1 MRLLEVKQPNIIVVY
16 GGGFQPFHEG
26 HASSYREAKAAFP
39 GAYFFVAASNVT
51 SERPFE
57 FKEKQFLAK
66 QAGVVDPFIQV
77 GTMSYVND
85 NGRKVTS
92 TPLNPLE
99 VLQKFNP
106 EKDVLIIVRSE
117 RDPMKTT
124 DVSYYQP
131 WQGIQGAE
139 PFSKHAYI
147 FVTKKHDFS
156 IAGNP
161 VYSGSQVRELYSGA
175 DDKTKLSILQDLY
188 PQSRQLE
195 KIKQIFDKRL
205 AVAEGVVESLEH
217 FNGIEISM
225 EKEND
230 EIMVT
235 AMMSGG
241 RELGHVLFIIDGEYL
256 MPQDLEVDERYQGQG
271 IAATMYDYV
280 KSKGYKIRRSG
291 QQTDAGA
298 GFWDKHKPGKNV
310 WEQDIDEARRNPEQ
324 NPKPE
329 SGMIELASI
338 AKTIKDPENWAI
350 SMTSEPKLGI
360 NPQVGI
366 SEDTPKGIYFYPLNY
381 ALDKTRYGK
390 LPWGDNYPYIQLFQY
405 DRSGEM
411 TKETQVDPAR
421 LKQALLQYCPE
432 EVIQSA
438 IDEPEYDGT
447 PYWTIYDCL
456 SRLGQSDETNI
467 VRWNK
472 VLRDLGFTS
481 VFDNGTG
488 WIAYN
493 EPTQGVVL
501 DPRVIKQHKTI
512 TNKQK
517 SKLVTPAVI
526 ERAIFETM
534 DMELASNRAWQA
546 YDPDGSKL
554 RAAAK
559 EYAKKPEF
567 KQWFGKPGSEEI
579 FDKAAS
585 WGRYGAR
592 QLSQESWEWYQ
603 AQRATKEGVDEASL
617 ATMRDYF
624 AGDENAR
631 DPYEI
636 TKQRLHFAKDK
647 TAGQAT
653 HKKEFRSK
661 WEYEQWLKQ
670 NKLKQISDSEEYD
683 LEEEAANLLEY
694 LRKIHKRWA
703 IVSKREG
710 RPLVYFKGDGKPSKD
725 WVEKQERRINYFKH
739 KK

>member
-51 SERPFE
+51 TERPFE

-131 WQGIQGAE
+131 WQGQQGAE

-188 PQSRQLE
+188 PQSRQLD

-205 AVAEGVVESLEH
+205 AVAECVAESLEH
-217 FNGIEISM
+217 YNGIEISM
-225 EKEND
+225 EKEDD

-235 AMMSGG
+235 AMMPGG
-241 RELGHVLFIIDGEYL
+241 RELGHVLFVIDGEYL
-256 MPQDLEVDERYQGQG
+256 APQDLEVDERYQGQG

-310 WEQDIDEARRNPEQ
+310 WEQD
-324 NPKPE
+324 
-329 SGMIELASI
+329 
-338 AKTIKDPENWAI
+338 
-350 SMTSEPKLGI
+350 
-360 NPQVGI
+360 
-366 SEDTPKGIYFYPLNY
+366 
-381 ALDKTRYGK
+381 
-390 LPWGDNYPYIQLFQY
+390 
-405 DRSGEM
+405 
-411 TKETQVDPAR
+411 
-421 LKQALLQYCPE
+421 
-432 EVIQSA
+432 
-438 IDEPEYDGT
+438 
-447 PYWTIYDCL
+447 
-456 SRLGQSDETNI
+456 
-467 VRWNK
+467 
-472 VLRDLGFTS
+472 
-481 VFDNGTG
+481 
-488 WIAYN
+488 
-493 EPTQGVVL
+493 
-501 DPRVIKQHKTI
+501 
-512 TNKQK
+512 
-517 SKLVTPAVI
+517 
-526 ERAIFETM
+526 
-534 DMELASNRAWQA
+534 
-546 YDPDGSKL
+546 
-554 RAAAK
+554 
-559 EYAKKPEF
+559 
-567 KQWFGKPGSEEI
+567 
-579 FDKAAS
+579 
-585 WGRYGAR
+585 
-592 QLSQESWEWYQ
+592 
-603 AQRATKEGVDEASL
+603 VDEASL

-647 TAGQAT
+647 NAGHAT
-653 HKKEFRSK
+653 QKKEFRSK

>member
-66 QAGVVDPFIQV
+66 QAGVTDPFIQV

-161 VYSGSQVRELYSGA
+161 VFSGSQVRELYSGA

-188 PQSRQLE
+188 PQSRQLD

-205 AVAEGVVESLEH
+205 VVAEGVLEGLEH
-217 FNGIEISM
+217 YDGIEISM

-310 WEQDIDEARRNPEQ
+310 WEQD
-324 NPKPE
+324 
-329 SGMIELASI
+329 
-338 AKTIKDPENWAI
+338 
-350 SMTSEPKLGI
+350 
-360 NPQVGI
+360 
-366 SEDTPKGIYFYPLNY
+366 
-381 ALDKTRYGK
+381 
-390 LPWGDNYPYIQLFQY
+390 
-405 DRSGEM
+405 
-411 TKETQVDPAR
+411 
-421 LKQALLQYCPE
+421 
-432 EVIQSA
+432 
-438 IDEPEYDGT
+438 
-447 PYWTIYDCL
+447 
-456 SRLGQSDETNI
+456 
-467 VRWNK
+467 
-472 VLRDLGFTS
+472 
-481 VFDNGTG
+481 
-488 WIAYN
+488 
-493 EPTQGVVL
+493 
-501 DPRVIKQHKTI
+501 
-512 TNKQK
+512 
-517 SKLVTPAVI
+517 
-526 ERAIFETM
+526 
-534 DMELASNRAWQA
+534 
-546 YDPDGSKL
+546 
-554 RAAAK
+554 
-559 EYAKKPEF
+559 
-567 KQWFGKPGSEEI
+567 
-579 FDKAAS
+579 
-585 WGRYGAR
+585 
-592 QLSQESWEWYQ
+592 
-603 AQRATKEGVDEASL
+603 VDEASL

-647 TAGQAT
+647 NAVAN
-653 HKKEFRSK
+653 KRKEFRSQ

-670 NKLKQISDSEEYD
+670 NKLKQISDSEEYN